1 MADLVKR
8 KKVWLKLSESYLD
21 VALSDKEYQLMAK
34 QLEASDFSLQE
45 LMAID
50 LLEVYPVL
58 KFNLINPAGVWT
70 GFEEDWLFES
80 CAAHYRP
87 KPGRLDAL
95 RMHWRLLLS
104 SHRRDYWKKM
114 PQLIHQNTT

>member
-1 MADLVKR
+1 MADLEKR
-8 KKVWLKLSESYLD
+8 KKVWLNLSESYLD

-34 QLEASDFSLQE
+34 QLRSSDLPLPE

-58 KFNLINPAGVWT
+58 KFNLMNPAGAWT

-80 CAAHYRP
+80 CTAHYRP
-87 KPGRLDAL
+87 KPRKLDAL
-95 RMHWRLLLS
+95 RMRWRLLFS
-104 SHRRDYWKKM
+104 AHRRDYWKKISRM
-114 PQLIHQNTT
+114 MHQNTA

>member
-1 MADLVKR
+1 MADLGKR
-8 KKVWLKLSESYLD
+8 KRVWRYLSESYLD
-21 VALSDKEYQLMAK
+21 VALSDKEYQQMAK
-34 QLEASDFSLQE
+34 QLQSSGFSLQE

-80 CAAHYRP
+80 CAARYRT
-87 KPGRLDAL
+87 KRGRLAPL
-95 RMHWRLLLS
+95 RMRWRLLLS
-104 SHRRDYWKKM
+104 AHRREYWKKISHM
-114 PQLIHQNTT
+114 IHQNTV

>member
-1 MADLVKR
+1 MADLEKR
-8 KKVWLKLSESYLD
+8 KQVWLNLSESYLD
-21 VALSDKEYQLMAK
+21 VALSDKEYQLMVT
-34 QLEASDFSLQE
+34 QLGASDFSLQE

-87 KPGRLDAL
+87 KLGRFDIL
-95 RMHWRLLLS
+95 RMRWRLLLS
-104 SHRRDYWKKM
+104 AHRRDYWKKISRLM
-114 PQLIHQNTT
+114 HQNTT

>member
-1 MADLVKR
+1 
-8 KKVWLKLSESYLD
+8 
-21 VALSDKEYQLMAK
+21 MAK
-34 QLEASDFSLQE
+34 QLGASDFSLQE

-80 CAAHYRP
+80 CTFHYRP
-87 KPGRLDAL
+87 KPKSLDAL
-95 RMHWRLLLS
+95 RMRWRLLLS
-104 SHRRDYWKKM
+104 AHRRDYWKKISHLM
-114 PQLIHQNTT
+114 HQSTV